1 MLRFFIAF
9 ADLGIFLA
17 IGYLIEF
24 RRGIWI
30 FYVYKILSMLEVDM
44 NRIESSWHF
53 VYQTVGVSVGLVVY
67 YKITLFLLVY
77 TASFIIEM
85 DNDDNNIR

>member
-1 MLRFFIAF
+1 
-9 ADLGIFLA
+9 
-17 IGYLIEF
+17 
-24 RRGIWI
+24 
-30 FYVYKILSMLEVDM
+30 M

-77 TASFIIEM
+77 TASFIVEM
-85 DNDDNNIR
+85 ENDDNNV